1 MRCPACGMRVLDD
14 AAYCHQCGAS
24 LELDAPV
31 EGEGEGEGAA
41 AAIRQRIAGRAAST
55 DLPEDDVEK
64 ELWQGT
70 FSWKGMIG
78 EMATSLLLT
87 LGAAVFAIFFSPNQ
101 QTSLGIGGAVLL
113 VWIGLALLLF
123 YRKISIRYHVTS
135 QRLVHK
141 MGFFFRITDRIEMID
156 VDDVR
161 LTEGLVERMF
171 GTGTIYLR
179 SSDRSHPELRLR
191 GIDNAREVARLIDNA
206 RRKERI
212 RRGLH
217 IESV

>member
-1 MRCPACGMRVLDD
+1 VLDD
-14 AAYCHQCGAS
+14 AVYCHQCGAS
-24 LELDAPV
+24 LELEEQV
-31 EGEGEGEGAA
+31 EGEGAA
-41 AAIRQRIAGRAAST
+41 ATIRQRIAGRTAST
-55 DLPEDDVEK
+55 DTPDDDTER

-78 EMATSLLLT
+78 QMATALLLT

-101 QTSLGIGGAVLL
+101 QVSLWVGGAVLL
-113 VWIGLALLLF
+113 VWIGLGLLLF
-123 YRKISIRYHVTS
+123 YRQISIRYEVTS

-141 MGFFFRITDRIEMID
+141 MGFFFRVTDRIEMID

-191 GIDNAREVARLIDNA
+191 GIDNARDVARLIDNA